1 MFPTWNINL
10 ILRTYITQESCLN
23 SLLVQ
28 LPASVIDK
36 YQPTSKTR
44 GYFHFKQVLA
54 DDIAICYCGECVTA
68 QSEFPKKSCWHFC
81 SHYKR
86 IIPIKCSSVL
96 GKQTY

>member
-10 ILRTYITQESCLN
+10 IWRTYITQESCLN

-44 GYFHFKQVLA
+44 GYFHFKRVLA
-54 DDIAICYCGECVTA
+54 DDIAICYCVSVPQHSLSSLKNPADISVPT
-68 QSEFPKKSCWHFC
+68 
-81 SHYKR
+81 YKR
-86 IIPIKCSSVL
+86 
-96 GKQTY
+96 